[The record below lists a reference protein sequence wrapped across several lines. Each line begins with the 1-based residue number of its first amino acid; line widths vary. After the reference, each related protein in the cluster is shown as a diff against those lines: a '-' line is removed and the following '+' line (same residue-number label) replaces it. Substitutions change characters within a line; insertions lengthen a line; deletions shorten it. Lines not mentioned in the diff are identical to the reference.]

1 MLPEADA
8 VDWQFR
14 RLAAG
19 SMALTEDQT
28 RLKAAI
34 VAKWSILANTIQDDD
49 VITLWNARY
58 QHVDLLDGVSRE
70 DLQKASLHPAV
81 LGVIKPAA
89 GIDLPLQFQ

>member
-1 MLPEADA
+1 MPLTA
-8 VDWQFR
+8 QCG

-19 SMALTEDQT
+19 LVPLTEDQT

-81 LGVIKPAA
+81 LAVIKPLT
-89 GIDLPLQFQ
+89 GRDLPLRFQ